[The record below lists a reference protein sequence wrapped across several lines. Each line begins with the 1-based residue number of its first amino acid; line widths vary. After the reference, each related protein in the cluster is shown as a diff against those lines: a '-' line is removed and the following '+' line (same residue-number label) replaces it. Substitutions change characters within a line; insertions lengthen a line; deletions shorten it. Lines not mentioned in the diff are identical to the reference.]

1 MSNIALEDVVEN
13 CNTGDLL
20 LYSTSKWYSKIIEYF
35 TGSKFSHISI
45 ILKNPI
51 YLDKQLKGLYILES
65 GLEPTPDPTDGK
77 FKFGVQITKLSDVIK
92 MYKDSN
98 MGTLYYRK
106 LTCERNDKFID
117 RIKNTYTVVKNK
129 PYDITIFD
137 WIKAEFKIK
146 IGNENKTS
154 EFWCSSLVAFVYFKL
169 GFLTNIRWTII
180 SPQEFSY
187 FENHKDLKFLNCK
200 LYPEQFINLS

>member
-1 MSNIALEDVVEN
+1 MSNIALEDVVNN
-13 CNTGDLL
+13 CNTGDLI

-51 YLDKQLKGLYILES
+51 YLDKQLNGLYILES
-65 GLEPTPDPTDGK
+65 GLEPTRDPTDGK

-98 MGTLYYRK
+98 MGSLYYRK

-117 RIKNTYTVVKNK
+117 RIKNTYSVVKGADHVI
-129 PYDITIFD
+129 PVDVYVPGCPPRPEALMEGMIMLQ
-137 WIKAEFKIK
+137 EKIK
-146 IGNENKTS
+146 TENMK
-154 EFWCSSLVAFVYFKL
+154 EKNNPRD
-169 GFLTNIRWTII
+169 GFDGGKI
-180 SPQEFSY
+180 
-187 FENHKDLKFLNCK
+187 
-200 LYPEQFINLS
+200 